1 MDPTKLKELIDQAQ
15 SMAQSLQG
23 DLVHKKASGNAGG
36 GLVTTE
42 VNGQNQLTALHID
55 PSIIDPADPSML
67 EDLVRAAVNQAF
79 ARLREDLNEELQ
91 RRTGGMVPGLFS

>member
-23 DLVHKKASGNAGG
+23 DMASATAQGSAGG
-36 GLVTTE
+36 DMVTVT
-42 VNGQNQLTALHID
+42 VNGHNQLTSLKID
-55 PSIIDPADPSML
+55 PAIIDPKDPAML

-79 ARLREDLNEELQ
+79 SRLREQLSEELQ
-91 RRTGGMVPGLFS
+91 RRTGGVIPGMFS